1 MLICAAG
8 RTPAGRTA
16 TGFICDMQLLIKD
29 GFLYADNAFLCYC
42 DAGNGRND
50 LPVGRYEIAA
60 QYSHAHGRE
69 LAHAYDLGWLG
80 PFSECDVILG
90 GVRGRYGVIPSPAST
105 SALLARLEVAEDAGR
120 NVVLEVK

>member
-8 RTPAGRTA
+8 KTPAGRTA
-16 TGFICDMQLLIKD
+16 TGFICDMQFLIK
-29 GFLYADNAFLCYC
+29 GGSLYADKVFLCHC

-69 LAHAYDLGWLG
+69 LAHAYDLGWIGDERGCDAVLG
-80 PFSECDVILG
+80 R
-90 GVRGRYGVIPSPAST
+90 VRGRHGVIPSPAST
-105 SALLARLEVAEDAGR
+105 NALLARLEVAEDAGR
-120 NVVLEVK
+120 KVVLEVK

>member
-1 MLICAAG
+1 MKLH
-8 RTPAGRTA
+8 
-16 TGFICDMQLLIKD
+16 IKENS
-29 GFLYADNAFLCYC
+29 LYADNMFLCYC

-69 LAHAYDLGWLG
+69 LAHAYDLGWIG
-80 PFSECDVILG
+80 DERGCDVVLG
-90 GVRGRYGVIPSPAST
+90 RVRGRNGVIPSPAST

>member
-1 MLICAAG
+1 MNLRIENSE
-8 RTPAGRTA
+8 
-16 TGFICDMQLLIKD
+16 
-29 GFLYADNAFLCYC
+29 LYVDNLRLCFAE
-42 DAGNGRND
+42 AGNGRQN
-50 LPVGRYEIAA
+50 LQPGRYEVVT
-60 QYSHAHGRE
+60 QYSPHHGKI
-69 LAHAYDLGWLG
+69 LPDAVGLGWLG